1 MEEYIL
7 EKYKEFEFKEIQSG
21 YRCKTYLISKDD
33 RKYIYQIYFGQ
44 TKYQANKKE
53 YITKLIKEKMEIK
66 EIPNIIK
73 LGENKEFSYLVSEL
87 KSGKELSYDS
97 KFDYEVFY
105 KDLAKILSR
114 IHSVEIGNKFRMDRN
129 KRFG

>member
-87 KSGKELSYDS
+87 KSGKELSHDD

-114 IHSVEIGNKFRMDRN
+114 IHSVEIGHKFRMDRN

>member
-44 TKYQANKKE
+44 TKYQ
-53 YITKLIKEKMEIK
+53 EIK
-66 EIPNIIK
+66 KNI
-73 LGENKEFSYLVSEL
+73 LQNL
-87 KSGKELSYDS
+87 
-97 KFDYEVFY
+97 
-105 KDLAKILSR
+105 
-114 IHSVEIGNKFRMDRN
+114 
-129 KRFG
+129 

>member
-21 YRCKTYLISKDD
+21 HRCKTYLISKDD
-33 RKYIYQIYFGQ
+33 RKYIYQIYFGH

-53 YITKLIKEKMEIK
+53 YITKLIKEKTEIN
-66 EIPNIIK
+66 EIPNIIE

-87 KSGKELSYDS
+87 KSGKELAYND

-105 KDLAKILSR
+105 KDLARILAR
-114 IHSVEIGNKFRMDRN
+114 IHSVEIGSKFRMDRN
-129 KRFG
+129 KWIG